1 MKKKELAMRLDA
13 ANHGHRL
20 LLAHYWVKGVYLVRI
35 IDATGKRYRGGYAV
49 IEDDNDNL
57 DRDRARLNWL
67 VALRNKVEKLQH
79 DLQNEPPEPI
89 DDSDLDLDDLD
100 LPDGTDLRLPGE
112 SDLDQQDDEE
122 GL

>member
-1 MKKKELAMRLDA
+1 VKKKELAMWIEA

-20 LLAHYWVKGVYLVRI
+20 LLTHYWVNGVYLVRI
-35 IDATGKRYRGGYAV
+35 TDATGKRYRGGYAV

-67 VALRNKVEKLQH
+67 IALRNKVEKLQH

-89 DDSDLDLDDLD
+89 DESDLDLDDLD